1 MVLARNLPLKFSV
14 MAEKQS
20 SKDAVQKLLE
30 GRLDPDTKLARD
42 ITEAVA
48 ERVLKNSP
56 PAEPSR

>member
-1 MVLARNLPLKFSV
+1 

-48 ERVLKNSP
+48 ERVLKNSMSP
-56 PAEPSR
+56 EPSR

>member
-1 MVLARNLPLKFSV
+1 

-30 GRLDPDTKLARD
+30 GRLDPNTKLARD

-48 ERVLKNSP
+48 ERVLKNTA